1 MGGGRATLRGLSH
14 PPGSQSP
21 MRGLS
26 HPQGPK
32 PPTPSIPSP
41 LAIGC
46 LAGDPD
52 PNTARKNGVGAK
64 NRVKKGKKQGREET
78 CRSKG
83 RGGIC
88 AMGPSKALFL
98 TEVLT
103 EIIILNLCR
112 SALALEELRN
122 ELNSN

>member
-52 PNTARKNGVGAK
+52 PNTARKK
-64 NRVKKGKKQGREET
+64 EWELKTVKKGKKQGGAET